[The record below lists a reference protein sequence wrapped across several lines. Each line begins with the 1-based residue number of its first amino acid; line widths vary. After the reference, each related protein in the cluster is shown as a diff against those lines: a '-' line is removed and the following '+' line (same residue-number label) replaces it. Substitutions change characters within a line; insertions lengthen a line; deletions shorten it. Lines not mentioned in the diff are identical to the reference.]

1 MARKG
6 QAIRDIRAN
15 ALDKA
20 SESNK
25 MSKIYTTEK
34 INQILDDIKKGK
46 KPDLDPFYH
55 GKMDLR
61 DTGITFQRTEE
72 EDEEYKKCAM
82 DVIYFTSQHAQF
94 KTRAGYQLVQLRD
107 YQEDVLH
114 MLGDEVWDDNLQ
126 DVRLANRRII
136 LMQSRQSAKCF
147 TMDTKLSVKE
157 TQKSFNYSQ
166 INKKKY
172 SLIRFLWQK
181 LKENVKYVEKRLLQK
196 VKKLYIVLKNVK
208 IRFID

>member
-1 MARKG
+1 MARRG

-25 MSKIYTTEK
+25 MSKVYTTEK
-34 INQILDDIKKGK
+34 INQILEDIKKGK

-55 GKMDLR
+55 GKKDLR
-61 DTGITFQRTEE
+61 DTGITFQRTPE

-82 DVIYFTSQHAQF
+82 DIIYFVSRHAQF
-94 KTRAGYQLVQLRD
+94 KTRAGYTLVTLRD
-107 YQEDVLH
+107 YQEDTLH
-114 MLGDEVWDDNLQ
+114 MLGDEVWDEELQ
-126 DVRLANRRII
+126 DIRLANRRII

-147 TMDTKLSVKE
+147 TMDTELSVE
-157 TQKSFNYSQ
+157 DTQKSFNYSQ

-172 SLIRFLWQK
+172 SLIRFLCQK
-181 LKENVKYVEKRLLQK
+181 LKESVKYVEKHLLQK

>member
-1 MARKG
+1 MARRG

-25 MSKIYTTEK
+25 MSKVYTTEK
-34 INQILDDIKKGK
+34 INQILEDIKKGK

-55 GKMDLR
+55 GKKDLR

-72 EDEEYKKCAM
+72 EEEEYRKCAM
-82 DVIYFTSQHAQF
+82 DLIYFTSHYAQF

-114 MLGDEVWDDNLQ
+114 MLGDEVWDEDLQ

-147 TMDTKLSVKE
+147 TMDTKLSVEE
-157 TQKSFNYSQ
+157 TQKSCNYSQ

-181 LKENVKYVEKRLLQK
+181 LKENVKYVGKRSQQK
-196 VKKLYIVLKNVK
+196 VKKLYTVLKSVK
-208 IRFID
+208 IHIID

>member
-1 MARKG
+1 MARRG
-6 QAIRDIRAN
+6 QAIRDVRAN

-25 MSKIYTTEK
+25 MSKVYTTEK

-55 GKMDLR
+55 GKKDLR

-72 EDEEYKKCAM
+72 EEEEYRKCAM
-82 DVIYFTSQHAQF
+82 DLIYFTSHHAQF
-94 KTRAGYQLVQLRD
+94 KTRSGYQLVKLRD

-114 MLGDEVWDDNLQ
+114 MLGDEVWDEDLQ

-147 TMDTKLSVKE
+147 TMDTLLSVSNTEKPY
-157 TQKSFNYSQ
+157 NYSQ

-172 SLIRFLWQK
+172 SLKRFIWLK
-181 LKENVKYVEKRLLQK
+181 LKKNVKYVEKRLLQK

-208 IRFID
+208 MQIID

>member
-1 MARKG
+1 MARRG
-6 QAIRDIRAN
+6 QAIRDVRAN

-25 MSKIYTTEK
+25 MSKVYTTEK

-55 GKMDLR
+55 GKKDLR

-72 EDEEYKKCAM
+72 EEEEYRKCAM
-82 DVIYFTSQHAQF
+82 DLIYFTSHHAQF
-94 KTRAGYQLVQLRD
+94 KTRSGYQLVKLRD

-114 MLGDEVWDDNLQ
+114 MLGDEVWDEDLQ

-136 LMQSRQSAKCF
+136 LMQSRQSAKTTTVIAYF
-147 TMDTKLSVKE
+147 VWLMLFHIDRNIVITANKERTTK
-157 TQKSFNYSQ
+157 FP
-166 INKKKY
+166 
-172 SLIRFLWQK
+172 LISRTL
-181 LKENVKYVEKRLLQK
+181 
-196 VKKLYIVLKNVK
+196 
-208 IRFID
+208 